1 VTTAPT
7 IRAEFIM
14 KKENRLFAACIFSLA
29 ATAFGFIVRAMLL
42 NTLGVVFDLTESQK
56 GALQGAGLFPFALS
70 IIFFSLI
77 IDRIGY
83 GRAMAFAWVLHAL
96 SAIITI
102 TARGYASLYIGTLL
116 FSLANGTIE
125 AVVNPVTATLYAKNK
140 TSRLIMLHSGWA
152 AGLVLGGLMA
162 ISLSALGWRWKIGL
176 FLLPT
181 LVYGLMM
188 LGQRFPVQERVAAEV
203 SYLGMLNE
211 FGWAGCLIVCTFAI
225 YALNEVGLVF
235 GACILPIGHSFLL
248 AVAYALVPTLY
259 FAFHCRAFGR
269 PMFIF
274 LLLVMILM
282 AATELG
288 TNSWIPAL
296 LTPVLNGF
304 GANAGNW
311 VLIYTSAIMFGLRF
325 FAAPL
330 VRRLGPVGLLVAS
343 SLIAA
348 AGLFCLAHAGVAP
361 LLIFAA
367 ATLYGLGTGLSWP
380 TMLGLASEQFPRGG
394 ALTLNAIS
402 ALGMISVG
410 ILGGPFLGTLQ
421 DASLDRNL
429 LRDNSALHA
438 VVAGPVQQ
446 KFGFAFQPLDKAKI
460 KSLSSSDQAQVQKIV
475 TQTNQAALAK
485 IAILPSIMFVCFLA
499 LGLFFRQRGGY
510 REITLG
516 RPRTQAIPP
525 VATTWRHDKGGG

>member
-1 VTTAPT
+1 MTTAPA
-7 IRAEFIM
+7 IRAPFLM
-14 KKENRLFAACIFSLA
+14 NKENRLFAACLLSLV

-42 NTLGVVFDLTESQK
+42 NTLGLVFDLTESQK

-70 IIFFSLI
+70 IIFFSLV

-83 GRAMAFAWVLHAL
+83 GRAMTFAWGLHAL

-102 TARGYASLYIGTLL
+102 TARGYAALYIGTFL

-125 AVVNPVTATLYAKNK
+125 AVVNPVTATLYPKNK
-140 TSRLIMLHSGWA
+140 TSRLILLHSGWA

-162 ISLSALGWRWKIGL
+162 IALGELGWRWKIGL

-181 LVYGLMM
+181 LLYGLMM
-188 LGQRFPVQERVAAEV
+188 LGQNFPVQERVAAEV
-203 SYLGMLNE
+203 SYQGMLNE

-225 YALNEVGLVF
+225 YALNEVALIF
-235 GACILPIGHSFLL
+235 GAGVLPTSHSLFM
-248 AVAYALVPTLY
+248 AIAYALLPTLY

-274 LLLVMILM
+274 LLLVMILL
-282 AATELG
+282 AATELA

-296 LTPVLNGF
+296 LTPVLKGS

-311 VLIYTSAIMFGLRF
+311 VLIYTSAIMLGLRF
-325 FAAPL
+325 FAGPL
-330 VRRLGPVGLLVAS
+330 ARRLSPVGLLVGS
-343 SLIAA
+343 SFIAA

-361 LLIFAA
+361 LLIFGA
-367 ATLYGLGTGLSWP
+367 ATLYGVGTALSWP
-380 TMLGLASEQFPRGG
+380 TMLGLAAEQFPRGG

-402 ALGMISVG
+402 AVGMISVG

-421 DASLDRNL
+421 DASLDRTL
-429 LRDNSALHA
+429 LRVNPALHA
-438 VVAGPVQQ
+438 AVAGPTQQ
-446 KFGFAFQPLDKAKI
+446 KFGFTFQPFERAKL
-460 KSLSSSDQAQVQKIV
+460 KSLSGSDQAQVEKIV
-475 TQTNQAALAK
+475 TQTNQAALAN
-485 IAILPSIMFVCFLA
+485 IAVLPAIMFGCFLA

-510 REITLG
+510 REIALAC
-516 RPRTQAIPP
+516 PRSPAFPP
-525 VATTWRHDKGGG
+525 AARKCG